1 MKKSDRPR
9 KKLTRPGGGDHAR
22 VMDSYDTAA
31 LEIERAL
38 ESSDRSAAM
47 AHLSRATSALA
58 RLAGGPSYDRAR
70 DRSLQRLLQ
79 RAQAQLPPDDRL
91 VAAIMRRAQRG
102 G

>member
-1 MKKSDRPR
+1 
-9 KKLTRPGGGDHAR
+9 
-22 VMDSYDTAA
+22 MDTNTYDDAA
-31 LEIERAL
+31 TEIERAL
-38 ESSDRSAAM
+38 ESVDRSTAM

-58 RLAGGPSYDRAR
+58 RLAGGAAYDRAR

-79 RAQAQLPPDDRL
+79 RAQAQLPTDDRL